1 MTPREII
8 AEAWAITVRETSLRR
23 WGFAESFCET
33 FLDVKLLGYQVYF
46 LYAYFAEKHVG
57 FFDDFEWL
65 YSHVPLGFFLSILI
79 GFGLLLLVEWIFP
92 HIAAGAIIG
101 LAAKSHRQE
110 PVRGGLILALYNFL
124 PIFAAHEFF
133 VLASWSTTITLVS
146 LSLRYV
152 DGDVRFFMVGVIVAF
167 WVLSNALK
175 FLASFTEQGIVIKQW
190 NIFQSM
196 GRSFKLLLS
205 HLGHIV
211 FLMLLL
217 FIISIR
223 IFINAIV
230 ILLIPGIVIGT
241 GFVLVHVLS
250 PLVSYVIAGLLGI
263 VLIAVAS
270 YFFGYLHV
278 FRRTVWTLAFLELTQ
293 QKDLTVIDAEEI

>member
-8 AEAWAITVRETSLRR
+8 AEAWAITVREKSLRR

-33 FLDVKLLGYQVYF
+33 FLDTKLLAYQVYF
-46 LYAYFAEKHVG
+46 IYAYFAEKRVG

-65 YSHVPLGFFLSILI
+65 YNHVPFGLFLSILI
-79 GFGLLLLVEWIFP
+79 GFGLLLAVEWIFP

-110 PVRGGLILALYNFL
+110 PVKGGLILALYNFL
-124 PIFAAHEFF
+124 PIFGAHEFF

-146 LSLRYV
+146 IALRYI
-152 DGDVRFFMVGVIVAF
+152 DGNVKFFMVAVVIAF
-167 WVLSNALK
+167 WLLSSVLK
-175 FLASFTEQGIVIKQW
+175 FMASFTEQGIVIKQW

-196 GRSFKLLLS
+196 GHSFKLLIS

-223 IFINAIV
+223 VFINAIV
-230 ILLIPGIVIGT
+230 ILLIPGIVFGT

-263 VLIAVAS
+263 ILIGVVS

-278 FRRTVWTLAFLELTQ
+278 FRRTVWTLAFLELTR
-293 QKDLTVIDAEEI
+293 QKDLTVIDVEEI